1 LRLNRPV
8 SIRQVIEAIQRLT
21 RGGDARFGE
30 VPYGPGE
37 NMVLYAGVSEAKAI
51 LGWDPRVPLEAS
63 LERTIQWIRD
73 AS

>member
-1 LRLNRPV
+1 M
-8 SIRQVIEAIQRLT
+8 IEVIQRLT

>member
-1 LRLNRPV
+1 MRLNRPV

-37 NMVLYAGVSEAKAI
+37 NMVLYAGMSEAKAM
-51 LGWDPRVPLEAS
+51 LGWDPGVPLEAS

>member
-1 LRLNRPV
+1 MRLNRPA

-37 NMVLYAGVSEAKAI
+37 DMVLYAGVSEAKAI
-51 LGWDPRVPLEAS
+51 MGWDPRVPLEAS